1 MHPLNLK
8 AKFEIHVSIKL
19 WSQPISDQPIHPSP
33 RHHKSV
39 FKLIQKLFLAL
50 TPVYVIIDSKNP
62 NPDIVATKDNPAT

>member
-8 AKFEIHVSIKL
+8 AKFEIHVRIKF

-33 RHHKSV
+33 HHHKSV

-50 TPVYVIIDSKNP
+50 TVYAIIDSKNP
-62 NPDIVATKDNPAT
+62 NPDIVATKDNQAT